1 MASEER
7 LTGADSFCHTKS
19 DPNRKIKFTS
29 IWKSSNAIISIL
41 KMRAPRLK
49 IHTHGDLPNSTF
61 KGPIST
67 HFGIVVRLT
76 KRTMLAV
83 RASLPSSGLR
93 ASQVGAG
100 ASSSRSFGSRALC
113 NVAASK
119 VASSSSVGGSKL
131 VSGRYS
137 KVSRTLSAKYAQK
150 SQTKFQNLSTR
161 SYSTTA
167 PHPAQDAS
175 DAPVSVLDTL
185 TKEYPVSSMTQ
196 ESMLL
201 KLEDLVPLPNTFA
214 VVQVGGHQV
223 RP

>member
-1 MASEER
+1 MGMTPS
-7 LTGADSFCHTKS
+7 
-19 DPNRKIKFTS
+19 
-29 IWKSSNAIISIL
+29 
-41 KMRAPRLK
+41 RLK
-49 IHTHGDLPNSTF
+49 RRFATLL
-61 KGPIST
+61 
-67 HFGIVVRLT
+67 GIVVCIT

-93 ASQVGAG
+93 VSQVGTG

-113 NVAASK
+113 NAVAPK
-119 VASSSSVGGSKL
+119 VASSASVGGSKL

-150 SQTKFQNLSTR
+150 SQTKFQHLSTR

-167 PHPAQDAS
+167 PHPTQDAS
-175 DAPVSVLDTL
+175 AAPVSVLDTL
-185 TKEYPVSSMTQ
+185 TKEYPTSSITQ

-223 RP
+223 RSQNPSLSELAFGVNSPAC